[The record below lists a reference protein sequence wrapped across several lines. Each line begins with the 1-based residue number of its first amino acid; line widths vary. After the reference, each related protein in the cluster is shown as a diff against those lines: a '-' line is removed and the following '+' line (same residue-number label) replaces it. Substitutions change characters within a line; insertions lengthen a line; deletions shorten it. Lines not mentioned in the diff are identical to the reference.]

1 MIICHV
7 RPHYIKENLLTNE
20 GPGPGCSLKS
30 YYWLNICGAAPGSM
44 EGSRIFNS
52 ACAINSTTSGGSRQF
67 HHSSPS
73 LAPPPALSC
82 GINPK
87 PKSPSLKWV
96 LNQSKLEVNQLRVD
110 WMEMNG
116 HAKCDLN
123 HFECGLRAQ
132 KISLF
137 LKSLMPLLSLL
148 SLFLFPQESYLFC
161 WSDMFNVARRTA
173 W

>member
-1 MIICHV
+1 M
-7 RPHYIKENLLTNE
+7 KALTQ
-20 GPGPGCSLKS
+20 GVHSSLITDWTSAEQHWEVWK
-30 YYWLNICGAAPGSM
+30 APES
-44 EGSRIFNS
+44 S
-52 ACAINSTTSGGSRQF
+52 TSGGSRQF

-73 LAPPPALSC
+73 LVPPPALSC

-96 LNQSKLEVNQLRVD
+96 LNQSKLEVYQLRVD

-123 HFECGLRAQ
+123 HLECGLRASEVHR
-132 KISLF
+132 KSLF
-137 LKSLMPLLSLL
+137 FKIWCLFFLSCH
-148 SLFLFPQESYLFC
+148 LFLFPQESFLFC

>member
-67 HHSSPS
+67 HHNSPS

-123 HFECGLRAQ
+123 HFECGLRASEVHRKSLFF
-132 KISLF
+132 KISDASSF
-137 LKSLMPLLSLL
+137 SLVSLSVPSRKLSILL
-148 SLFLFPQESYLFC
+148 EWY
-161 WSDMFNVARRTA
+161 V
-173 W
+173 